1 MAREIYV
8 KSKVSSV
15 IDMKIGIFTQ
25 PLLDN
30 YGGVLQNY
38 ALQQVLISL
47 GHEPFTYDVC
57 YRWPLWKWML
67 SVSRISAMKAIG
79 RWRDVEYPVRPYKG
93 YIREKRFGQF
103 INRRIQTVEP
113 DYPLTAE
120 VLERYPVDALIVGSD
135 QVWRPKY
142 NKPDSC
148 TPLGNSYLDFAEVR
162 SDIVKISYAASF
174 GVDEWEY
181 TPAQTAVCADLLS
194 KFNAV
199 SVREESGV
207 SLCRE
212 YLKCDSAVQMPDPTL
227 LLTADE
233 YRLLFGNGVS
243 RRKPYIFAS
252 ILDYDAADRANLS
265 ALAASMGLG
274 IVYLER
280 GLATPDEWLQLID
293 DAAFIVTDSFHC
305 TVFSAIF
312 HKRFYLRPSR
322 KRGLSRFDAL
332 VEMLGLEK
340 SNHFIADFDE
350 ISLKTG
356 ISNYAFVDSNLSI
369 LRQKGSKWLADTL
382 NK

>member
-1 MAREIYV
+1 
-8 KSKVSSV
+8 
-15 IDMKIGIFTQ
+15 MKIGILTQ

-79 RWRDVEYPVRPYKG
+79 RWRDVEFPVRPYKG
-93 YIREKRFGQF
+93 FIREKRFGKF

-120 VLERYPVDALIVGSD
+120 VLERYPVDVLIVGSD

-148 TPLGNSYLDFAEVR
+148 TPLGNSYLDFAEGR

-181 TPAQTAVCADLLS
+181 TPEQTALCADLLS
-194 KFNAV
+194 KFDAV

-207 SLCRE
+207 SLCRDN
-212 YLKCDSAVQMPDPTL
+212 LKCDSAVQMPDPTL

-233 YRLLFGNGVS
+233 YKKLFEGKMEA
-243 RRKPYIFAS
+243 RKPYIFAS
-252 ILDYDAADRANLS
+252 ILDSCSDERKKLEEEAKKN
-265 ALAASMGLG
+265 GLQV
-274 IVYLER
+274 IYAYQNKV
-280 GLATPDEWLQLID
+280 TPEEWIKCICE
-293 DAAFIVTDSFHC
+293 AEAVVTDSFHC
-305 TVFSAIF
+305 VVFSIIF
-312 HKRFYLRPSR
+312 HKKFALKPSVR
-322 KRGLSRFDAL
+322 RGLSRFKCLFDMLGIEQRNHVVNNYEDVFALKVATDYNAVEERLGRLRKNAL
-332 VEMLGLEK
+332 VFLTDAIN
-340 SNHFIADFDE
+340 S
-350 ISLKTG
+350 
-356 ISNYAFVDSNLSI
+356 
-369 LRQKGSKWLADTL
+369 
-382 NK
+382 